1 MTPEQLSEVLNEEMD
16 KRGWNV
22 SRLAREAELPFET
35 TRRAVRAMGNVS
47 LETTTK
53 LLVAVGHQL
62 AAVEVDRDEA
72 PTV

>member
-1 MTPEQLSEVLNEEMD
+1 MTPEQLSQILNEEMT

-22 SRLAREAELPFET
+22 SQLAREAELPFET

-53 LLVAVGHQL
+53 LLVAVDREL
-62 AAVEVDRDEA
+62 AAVEVRS
-72 PTV
+72 